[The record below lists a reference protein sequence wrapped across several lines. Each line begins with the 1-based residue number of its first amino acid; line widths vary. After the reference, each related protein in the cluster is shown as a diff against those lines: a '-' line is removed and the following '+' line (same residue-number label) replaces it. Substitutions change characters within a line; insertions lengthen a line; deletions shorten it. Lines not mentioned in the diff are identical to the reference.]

1 MDNSSKKFDY
11 KWIIISLCFLMVFV
25 CLGFC
30 SSNKSLYTFAIT
42 EALGISR
49 SAFSVNDSF
58 RYITT
63 AVINL
68 FFGFLVSKLGTK
80 KMICAGFVCLI
91 IAVLLYSVASSLIVF
106 YIGGIFLGVGFSWT
120 STTMVGCVVNKWF
133 SKNKGT
139 IMGFVLAANGLGG
152 ALAVQIVSPLIY
164 EEGNPFGY
172 RNAYR
177 LVALILVVVGLIMTL
192 FLKEN
197 PDYIDTTET
206 KADKKKSRGQSW
218 VGIDFSDLIKKRYF
232 YASLVCIFLT
242 GLILQG
248 ISGVAAVHM
257 KDVELDSDYIAT
269 VLSVHSI
276 AITVFKLLTGFIYDR
291 IGLKATASFCSI
303 AAIVSIGM
311 LALLTNS
318 SMGMALAMIYG
329 IIASMALPLETIM
342 LPIYVGDLFGQKS
355 YNKILGLFV
364 SVNVAGYAFGEP
376 VFHAVFDLFGTYAPC
391 FVFCSILM
399 MVVLVAMNFVI
410 NSAKRCRMVIESE
423 ENQ

>member
-1 MDNSSKKFDY
+1 LDNSSKKFDY

-172 RNAYR
+172 RNAYWITAAAVAVVMVIVAIFYKDKTHSEGNSETGKKGSSR
-177 LVALILVVVGLIMTL
+177 RENNWQGFEYGELRKKPAFYAVIISLSVYALVSVGSISTPHFQDIGFSPKFVALLASIGSIGLAVSKILVGVLYDKFGLKVSVNICLFSALVGKLLLLI
-192 FLKEN
+192 
-197 PDYIDTTET
+197 T
-206 KADKKKSRGQSW
+206 KVSATGQ
-218 VGIDFSDLIKKRYF
+218 VL
-232 YASLVCIFLT
+232 A
-242 GLILQG
+242 
-248 ISGVAAVHM
+248 ISHSV
-257 KDVELDSDYIAT
+257 LLSIAT
-269 VLSVHSI
+269 
-276 AITVFKLLTGFIYDR
+276 
-291 IGLKATASFCSI
+291 
-303 AAIVSIGM
+303 
-311 LALLTNS
+311 
-318 SMGMALAMIYG
+318 
-329 IIASMALPLETIM
+329 PLETVMISIVTM
-342 LPIYVGDLFGQKS
+342 DLFGEKS
-355 YNKILGLFV
+355 FNKTLAITTSLFTI
-364 SVNVAGYAFGEP
+364 G
-376 VFHAVFDLFGTYAPC
+376 HA
-391 FVFCSILM
+391 
-399 MVVLVAMNFVI
+399 I
-410 NSAKRCRMVIESE
+410 NSPLLSLPKDFTNSYMISFVVSTVISAVVIVILNLSITSLKKDAKEESLTR
-423 ENQ
+423 